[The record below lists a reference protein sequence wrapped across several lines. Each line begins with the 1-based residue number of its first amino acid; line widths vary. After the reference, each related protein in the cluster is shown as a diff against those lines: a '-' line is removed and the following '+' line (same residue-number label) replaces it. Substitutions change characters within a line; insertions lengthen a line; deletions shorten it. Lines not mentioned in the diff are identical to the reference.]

1 MRLGRAKAALA
12 KISVKK
18 SWFTLYNGKMK
29 SSPIPACPLMAAP

>member
-1 MRLGRAKAALA
+1 MRQARAKAGLT

-29 SSPIPACPLMAAP
+29 SRPIPACPLMAAP